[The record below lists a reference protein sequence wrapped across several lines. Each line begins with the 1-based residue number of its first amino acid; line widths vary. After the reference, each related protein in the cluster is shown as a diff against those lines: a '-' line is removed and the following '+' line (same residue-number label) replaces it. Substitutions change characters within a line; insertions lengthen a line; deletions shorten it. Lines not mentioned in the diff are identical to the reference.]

1 MVKTIAVVVVLLLVV
16 VVGAVLAY
24 AATKPDVFHVQRS
37 ASMKAPA
44 DRIFPL
50 INDFRNWSGWSPYE
64 HKDPAMRRTYSG
76 ASAGTGAIYE
86 WEGDKNVGSG
96 RIEIADT
103 APPNRVAIKLDM
115 IKPFEA
121 HNRVEFTL
129 QPQGDTTHV
138 TWAMNGHT
146 PYLAK
151 VMHVFLD
158 VDRMVGQ
165 DFEAGLAKLK
175 ALAEKS

>member
-16 VVGAVLAY
+16 AVGSVLAY

-37 ASMKAPA
+37 ASIKAPA
-44 DRIFPL
+44 DKIFPL
-50 INDFRNWSGWSPYE
+50 INDFRSWASWSPYE
-64 HKDPAMRRTYSG
+64 HKDPAMKKTYSG
-76 ASAGTGAIYE
+76 AATGRGAIYE
-86 WEGDKNVGSG
+86 WDGDKNVGSG

-103 APPNRVAIKLDM
+103 SPPNRVAIKLDM

-121 HNRVEFTL
+121 SNRVEFTL
-129 QPQGDTTHV
+129 QPRGDATNV

-151 VMHVFLD
+151 IMHLFLD

-165 DFEAGLAKLK
+165 DFETGLANLK
-175 ALAEKS
+175 ALAEK